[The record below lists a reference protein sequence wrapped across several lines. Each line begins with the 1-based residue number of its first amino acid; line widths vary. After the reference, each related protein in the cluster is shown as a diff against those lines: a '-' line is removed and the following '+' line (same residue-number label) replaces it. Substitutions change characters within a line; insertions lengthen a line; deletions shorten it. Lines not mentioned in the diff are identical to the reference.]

1 MYKVIIVEDE
11 LFVRLGIK
19 NSITW
24 EQYDMQIVADV
35 ENGQTAWE
43 KIQKYSPDI
52 IITDI
57 LMPVIDGRQLISRIK
72 ESGMDPY
79 IIVITCMEDFH
90 LVKDLLS
97 LGIRDYIL
105 KATIT
110 EEELGECL
118 KKAQN
123 YLEKNNRHLPS
134 RDKSFIN
141 AEDQCNQVIRNY
153 LQGTISAAEASALL
167 NAHHINLTQGYYGMA
182 LCYIEAVNDYQAN
195 PALSPAVNIYQN
207 FYDLLRQRSYTDQ
220 PCYTFLLDNRHFI
233 LILTCSPDISQSE
246 SKQSALE
253 TLKIIHD
260 DLQDYLNIRISFLID
275 YAGGGLASLKDC
287 YFREIAALEKH
298 YLNSMNSVVCCFKD
312 TANINIEKARQE
324 LNIHREWISRCL
336 GHAAAEQYG
345 SLINELCENAKKS
358 REGMT
363 YSMMSVSH
371 FICSF
376 FQEHMEDEKKQCD
389 KQLAKY
395 PYLLEG
401 ITALNAL
408 LTSCEQYY
416 LQYRKPHYRK
426 EIEKALKIINEEY
439 RNQDLSLTMISERVG
454 LSETYFSTLFK
465 QEMEQPFV
473 KYLSNVRV
481 ERAKHLLKQTDL
493 KIFDIAMQSGFSDEA
508 YFSRVFKKVT
518 NVSPSEW
525 RSLWYL

>member
-1 MYKVIIVEDE
+1 MFKVIIVEDE

-24 EQYDMQIVADV
+24 ENYDMQVVADV
-35 ENGQTAWE
+35 ENGQIAWE
-43 KIQKYSPDI
+43 KIEKYLPDI

-57 LMPVIDGRQLISRIK
+57 LMPVIDGRQLISRVK
-72 ESGMDPY
+72 EFGMDPY

-123 YLEKNNRHLPS
+123 YLIKNTRAIRTPNE
-134 RDKSFIN
+134 SFVN
-141 AEDQCNQVIRNY
+141 AEDQCNQAVRNY
-153 LQGTISAAEASALL
+153 LLGTISAEKASALL
-167 NAHHINLTQGYYGMA
+167 NSHHINLSADYLCMA
-182 LCYIEAVNDYQAN
+182 LCYIEAVNDYQSI
-195 PALSPAVNIYQN
+195 PSLSPTVNIYQN

-233 LILTCSPDISQSE
+233 LILTCTPGNLTE
-246 SKQSALE
+246 SKQTALE
-253 TLKIIHD
+253 TLKTIHD

-275 YAGGGLASLKDC
+275 YAKGGLPYLKDC
-287 YFREIAALEKH
+287 YLKIVDALEKH
-298 YLNSMNSVVCCFKD
+298 YLNSMNSVVCCFQD
-312 TANINIEKARQE
+312 NADANLDKVRQE
-324 LNIHREWISRCL
+324 LINHQEWITRCL
-336 GHAAAEQYG
+336 GHTAAEQYG
-345 SLINELCENAKKS
+345 NLVNELYVNTKKS

-363 YSMMSVSH
+363 YSMMSISH

-389 KQLAKY
+389 QQLTKY
-395 PYLLEG
+395 PYLFEG

-408 LTSCEQYY
+408 LANCEQYY
-416 LQYRKPHYRK
+416 LQYQKPHFRK

-439 RNQDLSLTMISERVG
+439 FNQDLSLTMLSERVG

-465 QEMEQPFV
+465 QEMEQSFV
-473 KYLSNVRV
+473 KYLSMVRL

-493 KIFDIAMQSGFSDEA
+493 KIFDIALQSGFSDEA
-508 YFSRVFKKVT
+508 YFSRVFKKIT

-525 RSLWYL
+525 RSLWYQ